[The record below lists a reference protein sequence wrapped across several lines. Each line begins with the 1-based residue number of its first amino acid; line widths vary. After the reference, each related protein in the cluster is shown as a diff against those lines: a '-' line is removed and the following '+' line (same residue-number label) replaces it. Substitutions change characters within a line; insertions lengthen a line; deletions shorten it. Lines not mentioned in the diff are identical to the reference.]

1 MAGMRSL
8 LLTSIAVVA
17 FAALSACGD
26 IVPTAIDAAPG
37 TCSPACGENATC
49 TGNTCAC
56 DTGYE
61 GDGLTCTDV
70 DECMT
75 DNGGCDANAAC
86 FNTDGGRNCGCN
98 TGFVGDGLTCR
109 RVWESRGSAQ
119 IRLTNVITGQS
130 NDANA
135 TAVGRRI
142 YFAPDVGSDGDT
154 SNHFLRYFDTQTMA
168 FNTGTLAIPPAGTS
182 DFCACGYTEVF
193 VGTPNHLYMF
203 GNDGYRYDPVNN
215 TWTVVAAYTS
225 AFQRG
230 ESAGAF
236 EGNNGLVYMIG
247 GRGPLDS
254 AIRFNVSTGGFGTE
268 GGTLPFS
275 VDSARAWAP
284 AGNNVVYVAGGF
296 ASDNSRQHFLSHATG
311 TSTWTMLPDAPASI
325 ANPVGMGD
333 WQGKIW
339 VASRTNM
346 YFFDIAAGAWSHS
359 ITLPPG
365 FVTAV
370 TLGDP
375 SRVFGLFQLGD
386 TLEVQELLAIE

>member
-8 LLTSIAVVA
+8 LLMSFAV
-17 FAALSACGD
+17 FALSACGD

-135 TAVGRRI
+135 VAAGNRI
-142 YFAPDVGSDGDT
+142 YFAPEIGTAADP
-154 SNHFLRYFDTQTMA
+154 NHFMRSFDVSTMT
-168 FNTGTLAIPPAGTS
+168 FEGPHAIPPANAR

-193 VGTPNHLYMF
+193 VSNGTDIFMF
-203 GNDGYRYDPVNN
+203 GNFGYRYRGALDRWEEV
-215 TWTVVAAYTS
+215 TTYT
-225 AFQRG
+225 QELERG

-236 EGNNGLVYMIG
+236 ETNNGLVFMIG
-247 GRGPLDS
+247 GRGPLND
-254 AIRFNVSTGGFGTE
+254 AIRFSVSSGGFGDE
-268 GGTLPFS
+268 PGTLPFS

-284 AGNNVVYVAGGF
+284 AGNNITYVAGGF

-325 ANPVGMGD
+325 GNPVGMGD